1 MVIFSH
7 AEVTIVILSPIN
19 SKTVVTRN
27 ADEGSVVLNRPV
39 TIVVGCADPT
49 FSYISRE
56 VIVRSWRMFS
66 AEA

>member
-27 ADEGSVVLNRPV
+27 EGSVVLNRPV